1 LGGRDSRT
9 DGGKGAGGRRLEWQR
24 RMEKEDTISVQW
36 AQGDVETSYSLLNNN
51 NNNNRFSNSLLN
63 IIIIIIDLAIPA
75 SYSLHYAM
83 AEKLQ
88 KYAALTG
95 IRRLKTANIILQNG
109 HYTKQVT
116 RNCDVSYFVHSLTS
130 ITSSIF
136 QTNARNIHN
145 TYIFTKSLLQVSVC
159 YTSSSCR
166 EHIVLRI

>member
-1 LGGRDSRT
+1 MAET
-9 DGGKGAGGRRLEWQR
+9 DGERRYYKCSVGAGRCGNV
-24 RMEKEDTISVQW
+24 VQP
-36 AQGDVETSYSLLNNN
+36 AKYN

-63 IIIIIIDLAIPA
+63 IIIIIIIDLAIPA

-166 EHIVLRI
+166 EQIVLSN